1 MKNRD
6 VYQRDPFEIALLN
19 NGVATVTDALT
30 GDERRTLR
38 FELTHFVCEGQ
49 YRSGLVRVLESYLRH
64 QGQPEQPAAWISGFF
79 GSGKSHLA
87 KMLRFLWTDYA
98 FPEDGARA
106 RGLARLPDDVRDLFT
121 EVSTLGRRGHGL
133 HAAAGTLG
141 AGAGDSVRLAL
152 LGIVFKSAGLPES
165 FPQARFC
172 LWLRK
177 NGIYEQVRDAVAAA
191 RQGSRPGPAT
201 APGAGRAHAIEADG
215 RGSRRSLA
223 PAHGAG
229 QDPEAETDGQDP
241 RSRSEPAPG
250 AAQERDT
257 IEAAEREF
265 RRELNDLYVSPL
277 IAKALLAADP
287 HFAGSEKDARAAL
300 RTQFPRPADVTTDEC
315 TGALKDALA
324 PGGEMPCTAVI
335 LDEVQQYI
343 GEDTGRSYVVQ
354 EVVEACS
361 KRFGDRLLFLGTGQT
376 ALSGTPALQRLQGRF
391 TVNVE
396 LSDHDVETVIR
407 RVVLAKRPD
416 RTDAVQAALDASAG
430 EIDRHL
436 TGTRIAPRSED
447 KQVLVEDYPLLPVRR
462 RFWEQALR
470 AVDRAGTAGQ
480 LRTQLRIVYD
490 AIRRSADDPV
500 GTVVPA
506 DFLFEE
512 ISANLLQSG
521 VLLREIHEAIAG
533 QDDGAPGGALKSR
546 LCALVFLI
554 RKLPREAGVDSGV
567 RATADT
573 LADLLVQDLAG
584 DGAALR
590 GRLPALLDELAA
602 AGTLMKLDDEYSLQ
616 TRESSEWEAEF
627 RNRQSRLANDL
638 TGMSGKRT
646 RLIGAAVQEAVG
658 SIRLLHGA
666 CKEPRKLSLHFGTE
680 PPPDGGPDVAVWI
693 RDGWGADEKSAV
705 ADARAAGPDSPTI
718 HVFVPK
724 SRADALARLIAARSA
739 AHDTLEYKG
748 VPSTHEGIEARQG
761 METRRA
767 EAENG
772 LRALVADVAGGA
784 RVLQGGGNE
793 RLESTLSGKV
803 KEAAGASLARLFPEF
818 GDADDARWPNAIE
831 RARQGAEH
839 PLEVLDHRGR
849 TEDHPVCAA
858 VLAFVGSGRKGREVR
873 AHFSAS
879 PCGWPRDAVDAALI
893 GLFGAGHLRA
903 VVNGVALRPPQLDQA
918 KVPNTDFRVE
928 SATIDARQ
936 RLKLRKLFQTAG
948 VDCKPNE
955 EAAAAGRLLA
965 LLHELAREAG
975 GDPPLPERPDT
986 RHLADLGALAG
997 NEQLAGILGR
1007 YEELAANFEEW
1018 SKARALAERRLPAW
1032 RRLLALA
1039 RHGEGLMV
1047 DAAGGGPDAAGEGS
1061 SIAGGRPD
1069 AVREA
1074 PDAGGALDA
1083 VSGSPD
1089 ATGGGPDT
1097 VREGPDAVGGGPDA
1111 VREGPGAVGGRPD
1124 AVKEVQPQIQA
1135 IAANRSLLAPPDPVP
1150 DLAGKLA
1157 DALRA
1162 ALADAEDRHARTYEE
1177 EWQRLSSAESWRTI
1191 GPEARAGILGRLRI
1205 EKASKGATGT
1215 EQEVLESLERISLDG
1230 WRTRTAALPRLFA
1243 DARAE
1248 ADRLVEPAVRH
1259 VKLTSS
1265 TLRSPEDVKD
1275 WVEATERELLDR
1287 IRHGPVV
1294 VG

>member
-6 VYQRDPFEIALLN
+6 VYQRDPSEIALLN
-19 NGVATVTDALT
+19 HGVAAMTDALT
-30 GDERRTLR
+30 EDDRRTLR

-49 YRSGLVRVLESYLRH
+49 YRSGIVRVLESYLHH
-64 QGQPEQPAAWISGFF
+64 QGQPAQPAAWISGFF

-87 KMLRFLWTDYA
+87 KMLRFLWTDYT
-98 FPEDGARA
+98 FPEDGASA
-106 RGLARLPDDVRDLFT
+106 RGLARLPDEVQDLLR
-121 EVSTLGRRGHGL
+121 EVSTLGRRGRGL

-152 LGIVFKSAGLPES
+152 LGIVFRSAGLPES

-172 LWLRK
+172 LWLKK
-177 NGIYEQVRDAVAAA
+177 NGLYGEIRDAVAAA
-191 RQGSRPGPAT
+191 RRESRPGPGAT
-201 APGAGRAHAIEADG
+201 REDGTDPPVSASGAGA
-215 RGSRRSLA
+215 
-223 PAHGAG
+223 
-229 QDPEAETDGQDP
+229 DPEAE
-241 RSRSEPAPG
+241 
-250 AAQERDT
+250 AAD
-257 IEAAEREF
+257 REF

-277 IAKALLAADP
+277 IARALLAADP
-287 HFAGSEKDARAAL
+287 GFAGSERDARAAL
-300 RTQFPRPADVTTDEC
+300 RAQFPRPADVTTDEF
-315 TGALKDALA
+315 TGAVEEALA
-324 PGGEMPCTAVI
+324 PDGEMPATAVI

-361 KRFGDRLLFLGTGQT
+361 KRFGDRVLLLGTGQT

-391 TVNVE
+391 TVHVE

-416 RTDAVQAALDASAG
+416 RTGDVQAALDASAG

-436 TGTRIAPRSED
+436 AGTRIAPRGED
-447 KQVLVEDYPLLPVRR
+447 RQVLVEDYPLLPVRR

-490 AIRRSADDPV
+490 AVRRTADEPV

-512 ISANLLQSG
+512 VAASLLQSG
-521 VLLREIHEAIAG
+521 VLLREIHEAIVG
-533 QDDGAPGGALKSR
+533 RDDGSPGGALESR

-567 RATADT
+567 RATADA
-573 LADLLVQDLAG
+573 LADLLVRDLAG
-584 DGAALR
+584 EGAALR
-590 GRLPALLDELAA
+590 GRVPALLDELAA

-627 RNRQSRLANDL
+627 RNRQSRLANDP

-646 RLIGAAVQEAVG
+646 GLLGAAVQAAVG

-666 CKEPRKLSLHFGTE
+666 CKEPRKLSLHFGAE
-680 PPPDGGPDVAVWI
+680 PPPDGGPDVAVWV
-693 RDGWGADEKSAV
+693 RDGWGADEKSV
-705 ADARAAGPDSPTI
+705 IADARAAGPDSPTI

-724 SRADALARLIAARSA
+724 SRAGGIARLIAVRSA

-761 METRRA
+761 MATRRT

-772 LRALVADVAGGA
+772 LRALVADVVGGA

-793 RLESTLSGKV
+793 RLEPTLPAKV
-803 KEAAGASLARLFPEF
+803 KEAAGASLARLFHEF
-818 GDADDARWPNAIE
+818 GDADDARWAKAIE
-831 RARQGAEH
+831 RARGGAEN
-839 PLEVLDHRGR
+839 PLEALDHRGR

-858 VLAFVGSGRKGREVR
+858 VLAFVGAGRKGREVR
-873 AHFSAS
+873 AHFSA
-879 PCGWPRDAVDAALI
+879 PPYGWPRDAIDAALI
-893 GLFGAGHLRA
+893 GLFGAGCLRA
-903 VVNGVALRPPQLDQA
+903 VVNGVALRPPQIDQA
-918 KVPNTDFRVE
+918 KVSNTDFRME
-928 SATIDARQ
+928 STTIDTRQ

-948 VDCKPNE
+948 VDCRPNE
-955 EAAAAGRLLA
+955 EAAAAGRLLEK
-965 LLHELAREAG
+965 LDELARAAG
-975 GDPPLPERPDT
+975 GDAPLPERPDT
-986 RHLADLGALAG
+986 RHLSDLGALAG
-997 NEQLAGILGR
+997 NEQLAGLLGR
-1007 YEELAANFEEW
+1007 YDELAVNFEEW
-1018 SKARALAERRLPAW
+1018 SKARALAEERLPSW

-1039 RHGEGLMV
+1039 RHAKGMEAGSGSPGAAGEAP
-1047 DAAGGGPDAAGEGS
+1047 DAAGGRPQAGDESPAVGS
-1061 SIAGGRPD
+1061 
-1069 AVREA
+1069 
-1074 PDAGGALDA
+1074 
-1083 VSGSPD
+1083 
-1089 ATGGGPDT
+1089 GGP
-1097 VREGPDAVGGGPDA
+1097 E
-1111 VREGPGAVGGRPD
+1111 
-1124 AVKEVQPQIQA
+1124 AVKEIQSQIDA
-1135 IAANRSLLAPPDPVP
+1135 IAANRSLLAAADPLP
-1150 DLAGKLA
+1150 ELARKLA
-1157 DALRA
+1157 NVLRS
-1162 ALADAEDRHARTYEE
+1162 ALADAETRHAEVYDE
-1177 EWQRLSSAESWRTI
+1177 EWQRLSSAESWRQI
-1191 GPEARAGILGRLRI
+1191 GQEARDGILGRLRI

-1215 EQEVLESLERISLDG
+1215 EQEVLESLERIPLDG

-1248 ADRLVEPAVRH
+1248 ADRIVEPAVRH
-1259 VKLTSS
+1259 VKLVSP
-1265 TLRSPEDVKD
+1265 TLRTPEDVKG

-1287 IRHGPVV
+1287 LRHGPVV

>member
-49 YRSGLVRVLESYLRH
+49 YRSGLVRILESYVHH
-64 QGQPEQPAAWISGFF
+64 QGQPEQPAAWVSGFF

-87 KMLRFLWTDYA
+87 KMLRFLWTDYE

-106 RGLARLPDDVRDLFT
+106 RGLARLPDDVLELLT

-141 AGAGDSVRLAL
+141 AGAGNSVRLAL

-165 FPQARFC
+165 FPQARFR
-172 LWLRK
+172 LWLGK
-177 NGIYEQVRDAVAAA
+177 NGVHDRVREAV
-191 RQGSRPGPAT
+191 
-201 APGAGRAHAIEADG
+201 
-215 RGSRRSLA
+215 
-223 PAHGAG
+223 
-229 QDPEAETDGQDP
+229 
-241 RSRSEPAPG
+241 
-250 AAQERDT
+250 
-257 IEAAEREF
+257 EAAGREF

-277 IAKALLAADP
+277 IARALLDADP
-287 HFAGSEKDARAAL
+287 SFASNEKDARAAL
-300 RTQFPRPADVTTDEC
+300 RAQFPRPADITTDEF
-315 TGALKDALA
+315 TDALKDVLA
-324 PGGEMPCTAVI
+324 PDGHMPCTVVI

-416 RTDAVQAALDASAG
+416 RTGDVQAALDASAG

-436 TGTRIAPRSED
+436 TGTRIAPRGED

-666 CKEPRKLSLHFGTE
+666 CKEPRKLSLHFGAE

-693 RDGWGADEKSAV
+693 RDGWGADEKSAI

-772 LRALVADVAGGA
+772 LRALVADVVGGA

-818 GDADDARWPNAIE
+818 GDADDSRWPNAIE
-831 RARQGAEH
+831 RARRGAEH

-858 VLAFVGSGRKGREVR
+858 VLAFVGSGRKGRDVR
-873 AHFSAS
+873 AHFSA
-879 PCGWPRDAVDAALI
+879 PPHGWPRDAVDAALI

-928 SATIDARQ
+928 SATIDTRQ

-955 EAAAAGRLLA
+955 EAAAAGRLLEK
-965 LLHELAREAG
+965 LGELARDTGGEA
-975 GDPPLPERPDT
+975 PLPERPDT
-986 RHLADLGALAG
+986 RRLSEFGSLAG
-997 NEQLAGILGR
+997 NEQLAAILER
-1007 YEELAANFEEW
+1007 HDELAADFEEW
-1018 SKARALAERRLPAW
+1018 SKARTLAEERLPAY

-1039 RHGEGLMV
+1039 KHGEGL
-1047 DAAGGGPDAAGEGS
+1047 DAAQ
-1061 SIAGGRPD
+1061 
-1069 AVREA
+1069 EA
-1074 PDAGGALDA
+1074 
-1083 VSGSPD
+1083 
-1089 ATGGGPDT
+1089 
-1097 VREGPDAVGGGPDA
+1097 R
-1111 VREGPGAVGGRPD
+1111 
-1124 AVKEVQPQIQA
+1124 PQIEA
-1135 IAANRSLLAPPDPVP
+1135 VAANRSLLAPTDPVP

-1162 ALADAEDRHARTYEE
+1162 ALADAEKRHAEIYDEE
-1177 EWQRLSSAESWRTI
+1177 LQRLSSAESWRKI
-1191 GPEARAGILGRLRI
+1191 EPEAREGILGRLRMA
-1205 EKASKGATGT
+1205 KAAKGAAGT
-1215 EQEVLESLERISLDG
+1215 EREVLESLERISLDG
-1230 WRTRTAALPRLFA
+1230 WRTRSAALPQLFA

-1248 ADRLVEPAVRH
+1248 ADRLIEPAVRH
-1259 VKLTSS
+1259 LKLASP
-1265 TLRSPEDVKD
+1265 TLRTPEDVKS
-1275 WVEATERELLDR
+1275 WVETTERELLDG
-1287 IRHGPVV
+1287 IRKGPIVV
-1294 VG
+1294 S

>member
-30 GDERRTLR
+30 GDERRTLH

-49 YRSGLVRVLESYLRH
+49 YRSGLVRILESYLRH

-141 AGAGDSVRLAL
+141 AGAGGSVRLAL

-191 RQGSRPGPAT
+191 RQESRPGPAP
-201 APGAGRAHAIEADG
+201 APGAGRDRVAVEADG
-215 RGSRRSLA
+215 RESR
-223 PAHGAG
+223 PG
-229 QDPEAETDGQDP
+229 P
-241 RSRSEPAPG
+241 EPAPG
-250 AAQERDT
+250 AAQDRDT
-257 IEAAEREF
+257 VEAAEREF

-277 IAKALLAADP
+277 IARALLAADP

-315 TGALKDALA
+315 AGALKDALA
-324 PGGEMPCTAVI
+324 PGGEMPCTVVI

-416 RTDAVQAALDASAG
+416 RTGDVQAALDASAG

-436 TGTRIAPRSED
+436 TGTRIAPRNED

-646 RLIGAAVQEAVG
+646 QLIGAAVQEAVG

-666 CKEPRKLSLHFGTE
+666 CKEPRKLSLHFGAE

-693 RDGWGADEKSAV
+693 RDGWGADEKSAI

-724 SRADALARLIAARSA
+724 SRADALARFIAARSA

-748 VPSTHEGIEARQG
+748 VPSTHEGVEARQG

-772 LRALVADVAGGA
+772 LRALVADVVGGA

-793 RLESTLSGKV
+793 GLESTLSGKV

-831 RARQGAEH
+831 RARRGAEH

-903 VVNGVALRPPQLDQA
+903 VMNGVALRPPQLDQA

-948 VDCKPNE
+948 VDCRPNE

-1007 YEELAANFEEW
+1007 YDELAANFEEW

-1039 RHGEGLMV
+1039 RHGEGLA
-1047 DAAGGGPDAAGEGS
+1047 DAGGGPDAAGEGS
-1061 SIAGGRPD
+1061 SVAGGRPD

-1074 PDAGGALDA
+1074 PDAGGGLDA
-1083 VSGSPD
+1083 VSGSPGV
-1089 ATGGGPDT
+1089 AGGGPDA
-1097 VREGPDAVGGGPDA
+1097 VKEAPGAVGGGPYA
-1111 VREGPGAVGGRPD
+1111 VREGPGATDGGPD
-1124 AVKEVQPQIQA
+1124 AVKEVQPQIEA
-1135 IAANRSLLAPPDPVP
+1135 IAANRSLLATTDPVP

-1191 GPEARAGILGRLRI
+1191 GPEAHAGILGRLRI